1 MPVKQN
7 NQLSLNMPKEG
18 QFVAVWL
25 FGGEIWSMT
34 FKREGDS
41 IYQFDVTQ
49 GWLYVCGHDKLFLE
63 GSEVVGFLQKGE
75 QYASVH

>member
-25 FGGEIWSMT
+25 FEGEIWSMT
-34 FKREGDS
+34 FKREGNS
-41 IYQFDVTQ
+41 IYQFDAAM
-49 GWLYVCGHDKLFLE
+49 GWVYVCEHDKLFQE
-63 GSEVVGFLQKGE
+63 SATVVGFLQKGE
-75 QYASVH
+75 RYAIVH